1 MVEIHKEECMLLLQL
16 PKCQLLAHTYT
27 KDKKMYLL
35 PVLGIFFFLIII
47 AVVVVVVIV
56 VIVVSNKDNNFILV

>member
-35 PVLGIFFFLIII
+35 PVLGIYIFFYNNSSGSSS
-47 AVVVVVVIV
+47 
-56 VIVVSNKDNNFILV
+56 SNSSK